1 MDMKRLNNLF
11 EEIWGRGALPIHVS
25 IFTTDGRR
33 GKVVPSK
40 AHKYIPGPI
49 SDRISGHFQG
59 YFKSTHKWKITNQ
72 FGEN

>member
-1 MDMKRLNNLF
+1 MERRNNLF
-11 EEIWGRGALPIHVS
+11 GEIWGALPIYVS

-40 AHKYIPGPI
+40 AHKYISGPI

-72 FGEN
+72 FEGEN